1 MYPMSEAMQA
11 EYDQFYCDYAKV
23 RDDDQFTAI
32 SWDGEQTTFKHNV
45 DGFTIRFDFYELGIT
60 TSH

>member
-11 EYDQFYCDYAKV
+11 EYDQFYCDYSHV
-23 RDDDQFTAI
+23 SNSDQFVAI
-32 SWDGEQTTFKHNV
+32 NWDCEQVTFMNRA
-45 DGFTIRFDFYELGIT
+45 DGSTIRFDFYELGIT